1 MKRVRR
7 RGTPAERAVAH
18 LCREIGLAY
27 RLNVGD
33 LPGSPDLAN
42 KSARWA
48 IFVNGCFWH
57 YHKNCRLA
65 KIPAR
70 NREFWAAKLAGNR
83 ERDARKIRALRARGF
98 RVAVVWQCETKDLR
112 RLRERLQRWAKRV
125 S

>member
-7 RGTPAERAVAH
+7 RGTPSERAVAH
-18 LCREIGLAY
+18 LCRELGLAY
-27 RLNVGD
+27 RLNVRS

-57 YHKNCRLA
+57 YHTNCRLA
-65 KIPAR
+65 KIPVR
-70 NREFWAAKLAGNR
+70 NSEFWSAKFVDNR
-83 ERDARKIRALRARGF
+83 KRDARKIKELRALGF
-98 RVAVVWQCETKDLR
+98 RVAVVWQCEVKTLE